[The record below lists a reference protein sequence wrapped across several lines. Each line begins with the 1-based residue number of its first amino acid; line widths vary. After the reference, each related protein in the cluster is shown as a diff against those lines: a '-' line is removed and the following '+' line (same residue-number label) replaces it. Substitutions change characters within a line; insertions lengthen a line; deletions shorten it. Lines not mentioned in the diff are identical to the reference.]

1 MSILTNP
8 HCVFAIL
15 NAMKRELSK
24 SRQPLVRATVYSVMT
39 VSVIVIVT
47 LLMFVVL
54 GYQFNERDGRIEQG
68 GLLQFASVPTGAT
81 VTLDDSRL
89 GPQTNSKANVTVGS
103 HSVSFDRNGYR
114 TWKKTITIGA
124 GQIGWLSYARLIPST
139 IEPVDIR
146 TFTDLNSALASP
158 QQNYMLLH
166 EAADQPSFVL
176 ANIQGDTVRYD
187 MLTLP
192 AGSYTPPSAG
202 KTQSFILDSWSENEA
217 AVLIKHVYD
226 DNKEE
231 WLLLDRDAPDRSL
244 NVSSIFAIQP
254 SKIVFAGKGDR
265 LLFAQTDDIV
275 RRINLDEQ
283 TLSRPLAS
291 KVTYFTGYD
300 DKTIAYVA
308 TANSNQQRTVGYAA
322 VDVSDPI
329 VLGTYPDDGQPLYAT
344 MSTYFSKR
352 FVVILHGQTLTVK
365 AGTLPTKS
373 DKGSLKHTTTV
384 KVPAGATDL
393 SLEHNSRFA
402 VMRLPDGY
410 ATYDI
415 ELNKFDSTIWAAQ
428 STAVRSL
435 QWLDQYILW
444 SDHGGQ
450 LRLYEFDGANQQNI
464 MPVTEG
470 FAVSVSPNDK
480 YIYGVLKTDKGF
492 EFQRAQLILD
502 N

>member
-1 MSILTNP
+1 
-8 HCVFAIL
+8 
-15 NAMKRELSK
+15 MKRELSK
-24 SRQPLVRATVYSVMT
+24 SRQPVVRAAVYSVMT
-39 VSVIVIVT
+39 LSVAVIVT
-47 LLMFVVL
+47 VLMFVVL

-81 VTLDDSRL
+81 VTLDNARL
-89 GPQTNSKANVTVGS
+89 GPRTNSKANVATGS
-103 HSVSFDRNGYR
+103 HSASFDRTGYR
-114 TWKKTITIGA
+114 TWKKTIAIGA

-139 IEPVDIR
+139 VKPVDIR
-146 TFTDLNSALASP
+146 TFINLTGALASP
-158 QQNYMLLH
+158 KQNYMLLH

-187 MLTLP
+187 TLTLP
-192 AGSYTPPSAG
+192 AGSYTLPTEG
-202 KTQSFILDSWSENEA
+202 KPQSFILDSWSENEA

-231 WLLLDRDAPDRSL
+231 WLLLDRNSPDRSI
-244 NVSSIFAIQP
+244 NITATFAIHP

-275 RRINLDEQ
+275 RRVNLDEQ

-291 KVTYFTGYD
+291 KVTYFTVYD
-300 DKTIAYVA
+300 DKTIAYV
-308 TANSNQQRTVGYAA
+308 TSANSEQRRVVGYAA
-322 VDVSDPI
+322 VDVADPV
-329 VLGTYPDDGQPLYAT
+329 VLGAYPDDGQPLYAA
-344 MSTYFSKR
+344 MSTYFAKR
-352 FVVILHGQTLTVK
+352 FVTVLHGQKLDVT

-373 DKGSLKHTTTV
+373 DKGSLKHITTV
-384 KVPAGATDL
+384 TVPTGATDL

-415 ELNKFDSTIWAAQ
+415 ELNKFDSTGWAVQ
-428 STAVRSL
+428 SQTPRAL
-435 QWLDQYILW
+435 QWLDEYMLW

-450 LRLYEFDGANQQNI
+450 LRFYEFDGANQQNI

-470 FAVSVSPNDK
+470 FAVSLSPDNK
-480 YIYGVLKTDKGF
+480 YVYSVLRTDKGF

>member
-1 MSILTNP
+1 
-8 HCVFAIL
+8 
-15 NAMKRELSK
+15 MKRELSK
-24 SRQPLVRATVYSVMT
+24 SRQPLVRAAIYSVMT
-39 VSVIVIVT
+39 LSVIVIVT
-47 LLMFVVL
+47 ILMFVVL

-81 VTLDDSRL
+81 VTLDNNRL
-89 GPQTNSKANVTVGS
+89 GSRTNSKANVAVGS
-103 HSVSFDRNGYR
+103 HNVSFDRDGYR
-114 TWKKTITIGA
+114 NWKKTITIGA
-124 GQIGWLSYARLIPST
+124 GQIGWLSYARLIPSV
-139 IEPVDIR
+139 IEPVNIR
-146 TFTDLNSALASP
+146 TFTDLSSALASP

-176 ANIQGDTVRYD
+176 ANIQGDTVGYD
-187 MLTLP
+187 TVTLP
-192 AGSYTPPSAG
+192 SGSYTAPTAG
-202 KTQSFILDSWSENEA
+202 KTQSFVIDSWSENEA
-217 AVLIKHVYD
+217 AVLVKHIYD

-231 WLLLDRDAPDRSL
+231 WLLLDRNAPDRSV
-244 NVSSIFAIQP
+244 NISATFAIQP

-300 DKTIAYVA
+300 DKTIAYA
-308 TANSNQQRTVGYAA
+308 TSVNSNQQRVVGYAA
-322 VDVSDPI
+322 VDMSDPI
-329 VLGTYPDDGQPLYAT
+329 ILSTYPDDGQPLYAT

-352 FVVILHGQTLTVK
+352 FVVVLHGQTLDVK

-373 DKGSLKHTTTV
+373 DKGSLKHIATETV
-384 KVPAGATDL
+384 PVGATDL

-415 ELNKFDSTIWAAQ
+415 ELDKFDSTVWAVQ
-428 STAVRSL
+428 SATPRAL
-435 QWLDQYILW
+435 QWLDQYMLW

-480 YIYGVLKTDKGF
+480 YIYGILKSDKGF
-492 EFQRAQLILD
+492 EFQRARLILD
-502 N
+502 T